1 MRFGVHL
8 RTAQARQMDMAS
20 FLFALAA
27 VFLLS
32 LGARDQLMMA
42 RMSAKSGEAASLL
55 VIGIVVSAITA
66 GVMAYAGSWMASLLP
81 ARAQYM
87 LTAFAL
93 GAAAFELAWRVKLK
107 KPHEPTQSKGAFA
120 IVLAATQMHDAARF
134 IVFAFAAAA
143 TAAPVAGLGGAIGG
157 AAALC
162 LAWTMGEE
170 LESWPLKQIRWA
182 LAVLAL
188 AAGIYMG
195 LLARNLI

>member
-1 MRFGVHL
+1 
-8 RTAQARQMDMAS
+8 MAP

-32 LGARDQLMMA
+32 LGARDQIMMA
-42 RMSAKSGEAASLL
+42 RFSARSGEALSLL
-55 VIGIVVSAITA
+55 MIGIVVSAITA

-93 GAAAFELAWRVKLK
+93 LAAAFELAWRVKLK

-143 TAAPVAGLGGAIGG
+143 AAAPVAGLGGAIGG

-162 LAWTMGEE
+162 LGWSLGEE
-170 LESWPLKQIRWA
+170 LEQWPLKPIRWA
-182 LAVLAL
+182 LAAMAL
-188 AAGIYMG
+188 AAGIYMA
-195 LLARNLI
+195 LLARDWI